1 MAPGAC
7 KRLDWPAAGSPAVNA
22 AVASSGM
29 SARAWTLFA
38 AVSVLWGIPY
48 LFIKLAVEDLS
59 PVMVAWGRI
68 AVAFAVLLPY
78 AIHKGALRG
87 LARHWKPLLVY
98 SVVEIVLPWPL
109 IGFGEQRVSSGLAAI
124 LIAAVPLV
132 VALMALRVDPDERA
146 EGARLAGLVIG
157 FAGVVVLLGLDVAGR
172 PGELLGAL
180 AILLAAVGYAAGPMI
195 IKHRLGTMDPL
206 GPVTASMGISAVV
219 LTPAA
224 IGTVPAAAPSGQTI
238 MSVLVLG
245 LACSALAFLLFFA
258 LIHEV
263 GPGRA
268 TVITYVN
275 PVVAVSLGVILL
287 GENVGLSA
295 VAGLLLILAGSWLS
309 TGGRMPPGLMTRLAS
324 RRGRPA
330 AEGRAASGTPLRATG

>member
-1 MAPGAC
+1 M
-7 KRLDWPAAGSPAVNA
+7 PA
-22 AVASSGM
+22 SGM

-78 AIHKGALRG
+78 AIHRGALRG
-87 LARHWKPLLVY
+87 LARHWKPLLIY
-98 SVVEIVLPWPL
+98 SVVEIVFPWPL

-195 IKHRLGTMDPL
+195 IKHRLGTLDPV
-206 GPVTASMGISAVV
+206 GPVTASMGISALV

-224 IGTVPAAAPSGQTI
+224 LASAPSSVPSADTI
-238 MSVLVLG
+238 LSVLVLG
-245 LACSALAFLLFFA
+245 LVCSALAFLLFFA

-275 PVVAVSLGVILL
+275 PVVAVTLGVVLL

-309 TGGRMPPGLMTRLAS
+309 TGGRLPPGLMTRLAP
-324 RRGRPA
+324 RRREA
-330 AEGRAASGTPLRATG
+330 ATDSPGAGGTPVRATA

>member
-1 MAPGAC
+1 MAA
-7 KRLDWPAAGSPAVNA
+7 
-22 AVASSGM
+22 SGM
-29 SARAWTLFA
+29 SARAWMLFA

-87 LARHWKPLLVY
+87 LTRHWKPLLVY
-98 SVVEIVLPWPL
+98 SVVEIVFPWPL

-146 EGARLAGLVIG
+146 EGARLVGLLIG

-180 AILLAAVGYAAGPMI
+180 AILVAAVGYAAGPMI
-195 IKHRLGTMDPL
+195 IKHRLGRLDPV
-206 GPVTASMGISAVV
+206 GPVTASMGISALV

-224 IGTVPAAAPSGQTI
+224 FASAPSSMPSGQTV

-245 LACSALAFLLFFA
+245 LVCSALAFLLFFA

-275 PVVAVSLGVILL
+275 PVVAVTLGVLLL

-309 TGGRMPPGLMTRLAS
+309 TGGRIPPGLMTRVTP
-324 RRGRPA
+324 RRREA
-330 AEGRAASGTPLRATG
+330 AADTPGAGGTPVRATT

>member
-1 MAPGAC
+1 M
-7 KRLDWPAAGSPAVNA
+7 
-22 AVASSGM
+22 ASSGM

-87 LARHWKPLLVY
+87 LTRHWKPLLIY

-146 EGARLAGLVIG
+146 EGSRLAGLVVG

-172 PGELLGAL
+172 PGELLGAF

-195 IKHRLGTMDPL
+195 IKHRLRNLDPV
-206 GPVTASMGISAVV
+206 GPVTASMGISAAV
-219 LTPAA
+219 LAIPAFA
-224 IGTVPAAAPSGQTI
+224 SAPSSVPAGDTI
-238 MSVLVLG
+238 LSVLVLG
-245 LACSALAFLLFFA
+245 LVCSALAFLLFFA

-309 TGGRMPPGLMTRLAS
+309 TGGRLPPGLMTRIAP
-324 RRGRPA
+324 RRAREPVVERSSAG
-330 AEGRAASGTPLRATG
+330 GTPASAPT

>member
-1 MAPGAC
+1 MA
-7 KRLDWPAAGSPAVNA
+7 N
-22 AVASSGM
+22 SGM

-48 LFIKLAVEDLS
+48 LFIKLAVEDVS

-87 LARHWKPLLVY
+87 LGRHWKPLLIY

-146 EGARLAGLVIG
+146 EGTRLLGLMVG

-206 GPVTASMGISAVV
+206 GPVTASMGISALV
-219 LTPAA
+219 LGPAA
-224 IGTVPAAAPSGQTI
+224 LATVPAETPSGQTI

-245 LACSALAFLLFFA
+245 LACSAVAFLLFFA

-275 PVVAVSLGVILL
+275 PVVAVALGVALL
-287 GENVGLSA
+287 GENIGLSA

-309 TGGRMPPGLMTRLAS
+309 TGGRLPPGLRTRRAS
-324 RRGRPA
+324 RPGEPVAESQPA
-330 AEGRAASGTPLRATG
+330 GGTPLRATT

>member
-1 MAPGAC
+1 M
-7 KRLDWPAAGSPAVNA
+7 
-22 AVASSGM
+22 ASSGM

-68 AVAFAVLLPY
+68 MVALAVLLPY

-87 LARHWKPLLVY
+87 LGKHWKALLIY
-98 SVVEIVLPWPL
+98 STVEIVLPWPL

-132 VALMALRVDPDERA
+132 VALMALRVDHEERA
-146 EGARLAGLVIG
+146 EGSRLVGLVIG
-157 FAGVVVLLGLDVAGR
+157 FVGVVVLLGLDVAGR

-195 IKHRLGTMDPL
+195 IKHRLHTLDPV
-206 GPVTASMGISAVV
+206 GPVTASMGISAFV
-219 LTPAA
+219 LTIPALA
-224 IGTVPAAAPSGQTI
+224 SAPSSAPSGDTI
-238 MSVLVLG
+238 LSVVVLG
-245 LACSALAFLLFFA
+245 LLCSALAFLLFFA

-275 PVVAVSLGVILL
+275 PIVAVSLGVVLL
-287 GENVGLSA
+287 DESIGLSA

-309 TGGRMPPGLMTRLAS
+309 TGGRLPPGLMTRLAP
-324 RRGRPA
+324 RRGEA
-330 AEGRAASGTPLRATG
+330 AADTLVRAST

>member
-1 MAPGAC
+1 MA
-7 KRLDWPAAGSPAVNA
+7 N
-22 AVASSGM
+22 SGM

-87 LARHWKPLLVY
+87 LVRHWKALLIY

-132 VALMALRVDPDERA
+132 VALIALRVDPDERA
-146 EGARLAGLVIG
+146 EGARLVGLVIG

-172 PGELLGAL
+172 PGELLGAF
-180 AILLAAVGYAAGPMI
+180 AILLAAVGYAVGPMM
-195 IKHRLGTMDPL
+195 IKLRLGTMDPL

-219 LTPAA
+219 LAAPALFTA
-224 IGTVPAAAPSGQTI
+224 PSEAPSGQTI

-275 PVVAVSLGVILL
+275 PVVAVALGVALL

-309 TGGRMPPGLMTRLAS
+309 TGGRMPPGLMNRLAS
-324 RRGRPA
+324 RRPEPA
-330 AEGRAASGTPLRATG
+330 GERQAAGGTPLRSTG

>member
-1 MAPGAC
+1 MP
-7 KRLDWPAAGSPAVNA
+7 RM
-22 AVASSGM
+22 ASSGM
-29 SARAWTLFA
+29 STRAWTLFA

-78 AIHKGALRG
+78 ALHKGALRG
-87 LARHWKPLLVY
+87 LGKAWKPLLIY
-98 SVVEIVLPWPL
+98 SIVEIVLPWPL

-146 EGARLAGLVIG
+146 EGSRLVGLLVG
-157 FAGVVVLLGLDVAGR
+157 FGGVVVLLGLDVAGR

-195 IKHRLGTMDPL
+195 IKHRFRDLDPL

-219 LTPAA
+219 LALPAFGSA
-224 IGTVPAAAPSGQTI
+224 PAEMPSGDTI
-238 MSVLVLG
+238 VSVLVLG

-258 LIHEV
+258 LIGEV
-263 GPGRA
+263 GPGKA

-275 PVVAVSLGVILL
+275 PVVAVALGVTLL
-287 GENVGLSA
+287 GESLGPSA

-309 TGGRMPPGLMTRLAS
+309 TGGRMPPGLMRRLGWA
-324 RRGRPA
+324 RRGETAPA
-330 AEGRAASGTPLRATG
+330 DGTVRATA